1 MPWAETLRPARMSRI
16 AVVVPRSRL
25 RSALVALS
33 EDGSVELEGSHAAH
47 RDRGE
52 IRGLLESS
60 GHADAEPALS
70 ATPTDAETL
79 VAEGR
84 WELLAGE
91 AQLEDRAA
99 AALEHGRGAVLAGW
113 TPTERLGSLSARLAE
128 VGAAAVELPHP
139 AAVDAPTL
147 IRGSR
152 VARSARPL
160 VDTFATVPY
169 RDVDPALFAGASFAL
184 MFGMMFGDV
193 GGGLLLVALGLY
205 LARAKRRPFVGFR
218 RTWALVTA
226 AGVAAIAFGFLYG
239 EFFGPTGVVPV
250 IWMSPLDDPVRLLVA
265 GIAVGGVLIGIS
277 FVLGT
282 INRWREGGPGT
293 AIYAASGL
301 AGAAVY
307 FGGAAAVGG
316 AYWDIPALLWGGVA
330 VLAVGLVL
338 TFVGFSARAGAGASG
353 SAQASV
359 ELFDSVLRIG
369 TNTVSFAR
377 LAAFGLM
384 HAALA
389 AIVWEGAQ
397 ALAHGTWMIAAAA
410 LFVVGNLAAF
420 ALEVLV
426 VGIQAIRLE
435 YYELFSRILTSEGRV
450 FEPWHVPLHRPN
462 DRPNGVNA

>member
-1 MPWAETLRPARMSRI
+1 MPWAETLKPARMSRI

-25 RSALVALS
+25 RAALVAIS
-33 EDGSVELEGSHAAH
+33 EDGSVELERSHGSH
-47 RDRGE
+47 RERGE
-52 IRGLLESS
+52 IRSLLETSA
-60 GHADAEPALS
+60 HADAVPLLSVAPADPE
-70 ATPTDAETL
+70 AL
-79 VAEGR
+79 VDEAR
-84 WELLAGE
+84 WDLLAGE
-91 AQLEDRAA
+91 AELEDRAA
-99 AALEHGRGAVLAGW
+99 EAVEHGRGAVLAGW
-113 TPTERLGSLSARLAE
+113 TPTERLPSLAARLAE
-128 VGAAAVELPHP
+128 AGAAAVELPHP
-139 AAVDAPTL
+139 AGAEAPTL

-152 VARSARPL
+152 VARSVRPL

-205 LARAKRRPFVGFR
+205 LARAGRRPFAGFR
-218 RTWALVTA
+218 RHWALVTA

-250 IWMSPLDDPVRLLVA
+250 VWISPLDDPVRLLVA
-265 GIAVGGVLIGIS
+265 GIAVGAVLIGIS

-282 INRWREGGPGT
+282 INRWREGGPG
-293 AIYAASGL
+293 AALYATSGL

-307 FGGAAAVGG
+307 FGGAAAIGG
-316 AYWDIPALLWGGVA
+316 AYWDIPPLLWAGVA
-330 VLAVGLVL
+330 LLAVGLVL
-338 TFVGFSARAGAGASG
+338 SFVGFSVRAGAGASG

-359 ELFDSVLRIG
+359 ELFDSVLRVG

-397 ALAHGTWMIAAAA
+397 ALAHGPWMIAAAA
-410 LFVVGNLAAF
+410 LFVVGNLLAF

-450 FEPWHVPLHRPN
+450 FDPWHVPIEE
-462 DRPNGVNA
+462 NGVNA

>member
-1 MPWAETLRPARMSRI
+1 
-16 AVVVPRSRL
+16 
-25 RSALVALS
+25 
-33 EDGSVELEGSHAAH
+33 
-47 RDRGE
+47 
-52 IRGLLESS
+52 
-60 GHADAEPALS
+60 
-70 ATPTDAETL
+70 
-79 VAEGR
+79 
-84 WELLAGE
+84 
-91 AQLEDRAA
+91 
-99 AALEHGRGAVLAGW
+99 
-113 TPTERLGSLSARLAE
+113 
-128 VGAAAVELPHP
+128 
-139 AAVDAPTL
+139 
-147 IRGSR
+147 
-152 VARSARPL
+152 

-316 AYWDIPALLWGGVA
+316 AYWDI
-330 VLAVGLVL
+330 
-338 TFVGFSARAGAGASG
+338 

-450 FEPWHVPLHRPN
+450 FEPWHVPL
-462 DRPNGVNA
+462 DRPIDRTNGVNA